1 MADDN
6 AQQPPAGVPLQ
17 LFTLV
22 LHKVI
27 DVPNVGQRILVALQV
42 QGPGGIP
49 LSHMIEMPGEVVP
62 AVIQSLQKI
71 VDEFPQFTSELGQT
85 ASVQALN
92 ADDVDQIRAQQQ
104 ESSGLVDV
112 TGAPIKSNPAGL
124 KVVKH

>member
-27 DVPNVGQRILVALQV
+27 DVPNVGPRLMVAMQV

-49 LSHMIEMPGEVVP
+49 LSHMIEMPGEVLV
-62 AVIQSLQKI
+62 AVIQSLTKLTE
-71 VDEFPQFTSELGQT
+71 EFPQFTKDLSTT
-85 ASVQALN
+85 ASTTTLG
-92 ADDVDQIRAQQQ
+92 ADDVEKIRAQQQ
-104 ESSGLVDV
+104 ENLGLVDA
-112 TGAPIKSNPAGL
+112 TGAPISSKPNL